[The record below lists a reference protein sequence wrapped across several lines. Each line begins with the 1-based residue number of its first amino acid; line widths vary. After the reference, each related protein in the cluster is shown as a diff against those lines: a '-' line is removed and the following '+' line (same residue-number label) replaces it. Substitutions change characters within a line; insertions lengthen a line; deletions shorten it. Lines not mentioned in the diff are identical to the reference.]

1 MHTGRVQALYVK
13 LHRLGAAVSGGQV
26 GAIGR
31 RHVFES
37 ETEWELYRGV
47 IDTLQRT
54 SPWRER
60 LTRAEIESYVND
72 LISFQASGQTAEQ
85 FSAMLTTMEEA
96 LRTQGERL
104 FVLPVTGLFL
114 FGARLRLGS
123 VTFLQITRD
132 TLGTLTEECT
142 ARVMPSHRAGA
153 RQLLGE
159 ELTHLIDT
167 TVALLSGPHLTARLR
182 QETVLEARTALHVL
196 RAAVVMT
203 HDNPWAVHLAVSGDE
218 RGGWHQGIEIAPL
231 GVDPSA
237 RPLDGGLGEDFTVL
251 SEHRRDLT
259 RLGLDAVARALDRPS
274 AERTPWQVT
283 LLRAYHWIGN
293 AQLQPDAD
301 AALLCLI
308 IALET
313 LFAPGPQG
321 ITGVIADSV
330 ALLTRERPRER
341 EERSK
346 TMTRLYGLRSRVAHG
361 GAQAVQWTD
370 VHLLR
375 LILRDVMV
383 ALTGLSTGWA
393 DRAALDQHIRTLKF
407 STPPPNL
414 MP

>member
-1 MHTGRVQALYVK
+1 MRTERVQALYIK
-13 LHRLGAAVSGGQV
+13 LHQLGSSVSGGHV

-37 ETEWELYRGV
+37 EPEWKLYRGV
-47 IDTLQRT
+47 VDALQRT

-60 LTRAEIESYVND
+60 LTRTEIESYVND

-85 FSAMLTTMEEA
+85 FAAMLATMEEA
-96 LRTQGERL
+96 LESQGERL

-114 FGARLRLGS
+114 FGDRLRLGS

-132 TLGTLTEECT
+132 TLGTLSEECT

-159 ELTHLIDT
+159 ELTHLMDT

-203 HDNPWAVHLAVSGDE
+203 HENPWAVHLAVSGDE

-231 GVDPSA
+231 GVDLSA

-259 RLGLDAVARALDRPS
+259 RLGLDAVAHALDRPS

-330 ALLTRERPRER
+330 ALLTRERPQER
-341 EERSK
+341 EERAR
-346 TMTRLYGLRSRVAHG
+346 TVTRLYGLRSRVAHG
-361 GAQAVQWTD
+361 SSQALQWDD

-375 LILRDVMV
+375 IILRDVMM
-383 ALTGLSTGWA
+383 ALTSLSKEWT
-393 DRAALDQHIRTLKF
+393 DRAELDQHVRALKY
-407 STPPPNL
+407 STP
-414 MP
+414 